1 MIIHDDIIDELTI
14 YIKIQNIQLLKFIS
28 LCENWN
34 FKDLCEEY
42 L

>member
-1 MIIHDDIIDELTI
+1 MIIDNDIMDELTT

-28 LCENWN
+28 ICENWD

>member
-1 MIIHDDIIDELTI
+1 MIIDNDIMDELTT

-28 LCENWN
+28 LCEKWD
-34 FKDLCEEY
+34 FKDLCKEY